1 MKSILI
7 TLAAI
12 GVTAPGLA
20 VAQQV
25 PTVVSTSAPEIQ
37 FEGKDALDLP
47 ANMYLGEV
55 AGVAFNPKDKHLY
68 VFQRGATTGP
78 AYGAA
83 AAQML
88 EFDQNGKYVR
98 EIGKGLYAWSY
109 AHNVRLDPEGNI
121 WAVDKGSDMVVKF
134 NPAGRVTMVFGR
146 KLEASDETAHPLEH
160 PNPPLPAIDGQFRQ
174 VTDIAW
180 DSQGNGYISDGY
192 VNSRVAKVGKDG
204 HWIKS
209 WGSFGKAPGQFN
221 TLHSI
226 AIDAKDQVY
235 VADRGNRRIQVFDT
249 EGNLLKIIQINIPYP
264 KDSQAA
270 IGNKPSLSE
279 NGFEGPAIATQ
290 YPGAPW
296 ALCITPAVNGSQ
308 VLYVAD
314 SYPGRIYKMDM
325 EGHVLG
331 WLGKSGKQW
340 KQFGWI
346 HEIAC
351 PSENELYVGELL
363 NWRLQKLTLKP

>member
-1 MKSILI
+1 MKAILASAALL
-7 TLAAI
+7 LAAPSLAAAQE
-12 GVTAPGLA
+12 VETVRSTA
-20 VAQQV
+20 
-25 PTVVSTSAPEIQ
+25 APEIAFDGADFLQ
-37 FEGKDALDLP
+37 LPKD
-47 ANMYLGEV
+47 MYLGEV
-55 AGVAFNPKDKHLY
+55 AGVAVNPKDGHVF
-68 VFQRGATTGP
+68 VFQRGNTNGP

-88 EFDQNGKYVR
+88 EFDKAGRFVR

-134 NPAGRVTMVFGR
+134 NPAGRVTMVYGR
-146 KLEASDETAHPLEH
+146 KPEASDETAHPLEH
-160 PNPPLPAIDGQFRQ
+160 PKPPLPAVDGQFRQ

-192 VNSRVAKVGKDG
+192 INSRVAKVSKDG
-204 HWIKS
+204 RWLKS
-209 WGSFGKAPGQFN
+209 WGSYGTAPGQFD

-226 AIDAKDQVY
+226 AIDAKDRVF

-264 KDSQAA
+264 RESMPA
-270 IGNKPSLSE
+270 IGNKP
-279 NGFEGPAIATQ
+279 NPGPDGFDSAPGAKLQ
-290 YPGAPW
+290 FPGAPW
-296 ALCITPAVNGSQ
+296 ALCITPAVAGRQ

-314 SYPGRIYKMDM
+314 AYPGRIYKLDMD
-325 EGHVLG
+325 GKVLG
-331 WLGKSGKQW
+331 WLGQSGKQW

-351 PSENELYVGELL
+351 PTENELYVGELL
-363 NWRLQKLTLKP
+363 NWRLQKLSLRP